1 MRGLPSIAITD
12 SSRLLV
18 MNARNSV
25 GQIQYRRI
33 LRKLVPAA
41 ILTLLVALA
50 VLVAAAWNNILS
62 DGGTSSAVT

>member
-62 DGGTSSAVT
+62 DGGTPSAVT

>member
-1 MRGLPSIAITD
+1 
-12 SSRLLV
+12 

-62 DGGTSSAVT
+62 DGGTPSAVT